1 MKEVPMST
9 CEREFILSAIRDRKR
24 IDGRQTYDYR
34 RLKVAFGM
42 ERGCC
47 IVELGDTKVLAQ
59 VSGKIEQPKKNR
71 PTEGSIIINLELSPM
86 ASPAFE
92 PGRPTESGIEMNRIL
107 ERNIRD
113 SRAVD
118 TESLCIVAG
127 EKVWCIRADIH
138 VLNDEGNI
146 MDAASIAAIT
156 ALSHFRRPDVSV
168 MGEEVTVHSP
178 EDRDPV
184 PLSVHHMPVCV
195 TFAFFDQGEFL
206 LVDPTRS
213 EERVMNGRMV
223 VGMNMHRE
231 ICTLM
236 MSGGMLLVK
245 EQVLRCSQIATVKVA
260 EIIELIQK
268 ALDKDAQARQAGE
281 KCGFAESVPS
291 NKITTNKK
299 EPTSVDTTAAA
310 QHASQVIQEAGP
322 VDKPVSNML
331 VQAPGTVQ
339 IGEGLVNTW
348 QVDDED
354 MESEEDSTKKT
365 ATNGR
370 EAVAVSKPTERK
382 RPVKTVSH
390 AEDSGSEEEEKV
402 VLYQG
407 DVEMKSTEEPDATT
421 LKQPTSSN
429 SDKPAKKKGK
439 KKKAAQK

>member
-1 MKEVPMST
+1 
-9 CEREFILSAIRDRKR
+9 
-24 IDGRQTYDYR
+24 
-34 RLKVAFGM
+34 M

-59 VSGKIEQPKKNR
+59 VSGKIEEPKKNR

-281 KCGFAESVPS
+281 KCGFAESVPT

-370 EAVAVSKPTERK
+370 EAVAISKPTERK